1 MSEIKKIFYSMGEVS
16 EMLDVNPSLLRFW
29 EKKFDILRPKKNKK
43 GNRMFTPEDVRN
55 LKIIYHLVKENGM
68 TLAGAQK
75 RLKQNRAD
83 IEREMEL
90 SERLHALKATL
101 LEIKQLIG
109 DDDSEAGTR
118 IILQSEEPYIETFES
133 IPPLEKQEADIAGQT
148 KGTTHTAS
156 GKEIPK
162 QGFEPQIETDTAGD
176 TVCTDTEVSEQ
187 EFGTPYDEDAAVD
200 DPTFETSEQEI
211 SEEDLEQEVEM
222 AFAAEAAEDEV
233 WDDECEELPED
244 EYDELPDEDKSPSC
258 EASDNGYYGEKAADD
273 EPETEIIMEEGMLF
287 AVEAIKPKPV
297 TDEPDKETEP
307 EEPAREDEG
316 PKIIE
321 QTLF

>member
-43 GNRMFTPEDVRN
+43 GNRMFTPEDIRN

-90 SERLHALKATL
+90 SERLHAIKAIL
-101 LEIKQLIG
+101 LEVKQRI
-109 DDDSEAGTR
+109 DDETDDASQ
-118 IILQSEEPYIETFES
+118 IIIR
-133 IPPLEKQEADIAGQT
+133 QEAPECET
-148 KGTTHTAS
+148 PESSSVGT
-156 GKEIPK
+156 
-162 QGFEPQIETDTAGD
+162 
-176 TVCTDTEVSEQ
+176 EQ
-187 EFGTPYDEDAAVD
+187 EPETAVQAEDSAPD
-200 DPTFETSEQEI
+200 NF
-211 SEEDLEQEVEM
+211 SEEDLEMEVEM
-222 AFAAEAAEDEV
+222 AFASEIDEEDNTWDAE
-233 WDDECEELPED
+233 PED
-244 EYDELPDEDKSPSC
+244 AYEENPAEYFEEEDDNALPADDTSESAHVEIPDHETDSGQPT
-258 EASDNGYYGEKAADD
+258 ETHDD

-287 AVEAIKPKPV
+287 AVEAIKPRAAVEQPEAES
-297 TDEPDKETEP
+297 EPTVNDNQ
-307 EEPAREDEG
+307 G
-316 PKIIE
+316 SPKIIE

>member
-43 GNRMFTPEDVRN
+43 GNRMFTPEDIRN

-90 SERLHALKATL
+90 SERLHAIKAIL
-101 LEIKQLIG
+101 LEVKQRI
-109 DDDSEAGTR
+109 DDETDDASQ
-118 IILQSEEPYIETFES
+118 IIIR
-133 IPPLEKQEADIAGQT
+133 QEAPECET
-148 KGTTHTAS
+148 PESSSVGT
-156 GKEIPK
+156 
-162 QGFEPQIETDTAGD
+162 
-176 TVCTDTEVSEQ
+176 EQ
-187 EFGTPYDEDAAVD
+187 EPETAVQAEDSAPD
-200 DPTFETSEQEI
+200 NF
-211 SEEDLEQEVEM
+211 SEEDLEMEVEM
-222 AFAAEAAEDEV
+222 AFASEIDEEDNTWDAE
-233 WDDECEELPED
+233 PED
-244 EYDELPDEDKSPSC
+244 AYEENPAEYFEEEDDAIPADDTSESAHVEIPDHETDKGQPT
-258 EASDNGYYGEKAADD
+258 ETHDD

-287 AVEAIKPKPV
+287 AVEAIKPRAAVEQPEV
-297 TDEPDKETEP
+297 ESEPTVNDNQ
-307 EEPAREDEG
+307 G
-316 PKIIE
+316 SPKIIE

>member
-43 GNRMFTPEDVRN
+43 GNRMFTPEDIRN

-90 SERLHALKATL
+90 SERLHAIKAIL
-101 LEIKQLIG
+101 LEVKQRI
-109 DDDSEAGTR
+109 DDETDDASQ
-118 IILQSEEPYIETFES
+118 IIIR
-133 IPPLEKQEADIAGQT
+133 QEAPECET
-148 KGTTHTAS
+148 PESSSVGT
-156 GKEIPK
+156 E
-162 QGFEPQIETDTAGD
+162 QEPETDIQA
-176 TVCTDTEVSEQ
+176 
-187 EFGTPYDEDAAVD
+187 EDSAPD
-200 DPTFETSEQEI
+200 NF
-211 SEEDLEQEVEM
+211 SEEDLEMEVEM
-222 AFAAEAAEDEV
+222 AFASEI
-233 WDDECEELPED
+233 DDEDNIWDAEPED
-244 EYDELPDEDKSPSC
+244 AYEENPAEYFEEDDDVLPADDTSESAHVGIPDH
-258 EASDNGYYGEKAADD
+258 ETDNGQPTETHDD

-287 AVEAIKPKPV
+287 AVEAIKPRAAVEQP
-297 TDEPDKETEP
+297 EAEP
-307 EEPAREDEG
+307 EPTVNDNQG
-316 PKIIE
+316 SPKIIE

>member
-43 GNRMFTPEDVRN
+43 GNRMFTPEDIRN

-90 SERLHALKATL
+90 SERLHAIKAIL
-101 LEIKQLIG
+101 LEVKQRI
-109 DDDSEAGTR
+109 DDEPDDASQIIIRQETPESSSVGTEQEPEIAEQAEDSAPDNF
-118 IILQSEEPYIETFES
+118 SEEG
-133 IPPLEKQEADIAGQT
+133 LEM
-148 KGTTHTAS
+148 
-156 GKEIPK
+156 
-162 QGFEPQIETDTAGD
+162 
-176 TVCTDTEVSEQ
+176 
-187 EFGTPYDEDAAVD
+187 
-200 DPTFETSEQEI
+200 
-211 SEEDLEQEVEM
+211 EVEM
-222 AFAAEAAEDEV
+222 AFASEI
-233 WDDECEELPED
+233 DDEDNTWDAEPED
-244 EYDELPDEDKSPSC
+244 AYEENPAEYFEEDDALPADDTSESEHVEVLDHETDSGQPT
-258 EASDNGYYGEKAADD
+258 ETHDD
-273 EPETEIIMEEGMLF
+273 EPGTEIIMEEGMLF
-287 AVEAIKPKPV
+287 AVEAIKPRAAVEQP
-297 TDEPDKETEP
+297 EAEP
-307 EEPAREDEG
+307 EPPVNDNQES

>member
-29 EKKFDILRPKKNKK
+29 EKKFDILRPNKNKK
-43 GNRMFTPEDVRN
+43 GNRMFTPEDIRN

-90 SERLHALKATL
+90 SERLHAIKAIL
-101 LEIKQLIG
+101 LEVKQRI
-109 DDDSEAGTR
+109 DD
-118 IILQSEEPYIETFES
+118 
-133 IPPLEKQEADIAGQT
+133 
-148 KGTTHTAS
+148 
-156 GKEIPK
+156 
-162 QGFEPQIETDTAGD
+162 ETDDASQIIIRQETPESSSVG
-176 TVCTDTEVSEQ
+176 TEQ
-187 EFGTPYDEDAAVD
+187 EPEIAEQAEDSAPD
-200 DPTFETSEQEI
+200 NF
-211 SEEDLEQEVEM
+211 SEEDLEMEVEM
-222 AFAAEAAEDEV
+222 AFASEIDEEDNIWDAE
-233 WDDECEELPED
+233 PED
-244 EYDELPDEDKSPSC
+244 AYEENPAEYFEEEYDDALPADDTSESAHV
-258 EASDNGYYGEKAADD
+258 EISDHETDSGLPTETHDD

-287 AVEAIKPKPV
+287 AVEAIKPRAAVEQP
-297 TDEPDKETEP
+297 EAEP
-307 EEPAREDEG
+307 EPPVHDNQES

>member
-43 GNRMFTPEDVRN
+43 GNRMFTPEDIRN

-90 SERLHALKATL
+90 SERLHAIKAIL
-101 LEIKQLIG
+101 LEVKQRI
-109 DDDSEAGTR
+109 DD
-118 IILQSEEPYIETFES
+118 
-133 IPPLEKQEADIAGQT
+133 
-148 KGTTHTAS
+148 
-156 GKEIPK
+156 
-162 QGFEPQIETDTAGD
+162 ETDDASQIIIRQETPESSSVG
-176 TVCTDTEVSEQ
+176 TEQ
-187 EFGTPYDEDAAVD
+187 EPEIAEQAEDSAPD
-200 DPTFETSEQEI
+200 NF
-211 SEEDLEQEVEM
+211 SEEDLEMEVEM
-222 AFAAEAAEDEV
+222 AFASEIDEEDNIWDAE
-233 WDDECEELPED
+233 PED
-244 EYDELPDEDKSPSC
+244 AYEENIEEDFDEEDDALTADDTSESEHVEIPDHETDSGLPTETH
-258 EASDNGYYGEKAADD
+258 DD

-287 AVEAIKPKPV
+287 AVEAIKPRAAVEQP
-297 TDEPDKETEP
+297 EAEP
-307 EEPAREDEG
+307 EPPVNDNQES

>member
-43 GNRMFTPEDVRN
+43 GNRMFTPEDIRN

-90 SERLHALKATL
+90 SERLHAIKAIL
-101 LEIKQLIG
+101 LEVKQRI
-109 DDDSEAGTR
+109 DD
-118 IILQSEEPYIETFES
+118 
-133 IPPLEKQEADIAGQT
+133 
-148 KGTTHTAS
+148 
-156 GKEIPK
+156 
-162 QGFEPQIETDTAGD
+162 ETDDASQIIIRQETPESSSVG
-176 TVCTDTEVSEQ
+176 TEQ
-187 EFGTPYDEDAAVD
+187 EPEIAEQAEDSAPD
-200 DPTFETSEQEI
+200 NF
-211 SEEDLEQEVEM
+211 SEEDLEMEVEM
-222 AFAAEAAEDEV
+222 AFASEIDEEDNIWDAE
-233 WDDECEELPED
+233 PED
-244 EYDELPDEDKSPSC
+244 AYEENPAEYFEEEYDDAQPADDTSESAHVEI
-258 EASDNGYYGEKAADD
+258 SDHETDSGQPTETHDD

-287 AVEAIKPKPV
+287 AVEAIKPRAAVEQP
-297 TDEPDKETEP
+297 EAEP
-307 EEPAREDEG
+307 EPPVNDNQES

>member
-43 GNRMFTPEDVRN
+43 GNRMFTPEDIRN

-90 SERLHALKATL
+90 SERLHAIKAIL
-101 LEIKQLIG
+101 LEVKQRI
-109 DDDSEAGTR
+109 DDETDDASQ
-118 IILQSEEPYIETFES
+118 IIIR
-133 IPPLEKQEADIAGQT
+133 QEAP
-148 KGTTHTAS
+148 
-156 GKEIPK
+156 EC
-162 QGFEPQIETDTAGD
+162 ETP
-176 TVCTDTEVSEQ
+176 ENSSVSTEQ
-187 EFGTPYDEDAAVD
+187 EPEIAEQAEDSAPD
-200 DPTFETSEQEI
+200 NF
-211 SEEDLEQEVEM
+211 SEEDLEMEVEM
-222 AFAAEAAEDEV
+222 AFASEIDEENNIWDAE
-233 WDDECEELPED
+233 PED
-244 EYDELPDEDKSPSC
+244 AYEENIEEDFDEEDDALTADDTSESEHVEIPDHET
-258 EASDNGYYGEKAADD
+258 DNGQPTEAHDD

-287 AVEAIKPKPV
+287 AVEAIKPRAAVEQP
-297 TDEPDKETEP
+297 EAEP
-307 EEPAREDEG
+307 ELPVHDNQES

>member
-43 GNRMFTPEDVRN
+43 GNRMFTPEDIRN

-90 SERLHALKATL
+90 SERLHAIKAIL
-101 LEIKQLIG
+101 LEVKQRI
-109 DDDSEAGTR
+109 DD
-118 IILQSEEPYIETFES
+118 
-133 IPPLEKQEADIAGQT
+133 
-148 KGTTHTAS
+148 
-156 GKEIPK
+156 
-162 QGFEPQIETDTAGD
+162 ETDDASQIIIRQETPESSSVG
-176 TVCTDTEVSEQ
+176 TEQ
-187 EFGTPYDEDAAVD
+187 EPEIAEQAEDSAPD
-200 DPTFETSEQEI
+200 NF
-211 SEEDLEQEVEM
+211 SEEDLEMEVEM
-222 AFAAEAAEDEV
+222 AFASEIDEEDNIWDAE
-233 WDDECEELPED
+233 PED
-244 EYDELPDEDKSPSC
+244 AYEENPAEYFEEEYDDALPADDTSESAHV
-258 EASDNGYYGEKAADD
+258 EISDHETDSGQPTETHDD

-287 AVEAIKPKPV
+287 AVEAIKPRAAVEQP
-297 TDEPDKETEP
+297 EAEP
-307 EEPAREDEG
+307 EPPVNDNQES

>member
-43 GNRMFTPEDVRN
+43 GNRMFTPEDIRN

-90 SERLHALKATL
+90 SERLHAIKAIL
-101 LEIKQLIG
+101 LEVKQRI
-109 DDDSEAGTR
+109 DD
-118 IILQSEEPYIETFES
+118 
-133 IPPLEKQEADIAGQT
+133 
-148 KGTTHTAS
+148 
-156 GKEIPK
+156 
-162 QGFEPQIETDTAGD
+162 ETDDASQIIIRQEMPECEAPESSSVGT
-176 TVCTDTEVSEQ
+176 EQ
-187 EFGTPYDEDAAVD
+187 EPEIAEQAEDYAPD
-200 DPTFETSEQEI
+200 NF
-211 SEEDLEQEVEM
+211 SEEDLEMEVEM
-222 AFAAEAAEDEV
+222 AFASEIDEEDNTWDAEFEDAYEENPAEYFEEE
-233 WDDECEELPED
+233 DDAIPADDTSESAHVEI
-244 EYDELPDEDKSPSC
+244 
-258 EASDNGYYGEKAADD
+258 SDHETDSGQPTETHDD

-287 AVEAIKPKPV
+287 AVEAIKPRAAVEQP
-297 TDEPDKETEP
+297 EAEP
-307 EEPAREDEG
+307 EPTVNDNQES

>member
-43 GNRMFTPEDVRN
+43 GNRMFTPEDIRN

-90 SERLHALKATL
+90 SERLHAIKAIL
-101 LEIKQLIG
+101 LEVKQRI
-109 DDDSEAGTR
+109 DD
-118 IILQSEEPYIETFES
+118 
-133 IPPLEKQEADIAGQT
+133 
-148 KGTTHTAS
+148 
-156 GKEIPK
+156 
-162 QGFEPQIETDTAGD
+162 ETDDASQIIIRQETPESSSVG
-176 TVCTDTEVSEQ
+176 TEQ
-187 EFGTPYDEDAAVD
+187 EPEIAEQAEDSAPD
-200 DPTFETSEQEI
+200 NF
-211 SEEDLEQEVEM
+211 SEEDLEMEVEM
-222 AFAAEAAEDEV
+222 AFASEIDEEDNIWDAE
-233 WDDECEELPED
+233 PED
-244 EYDELPDEDKSPSC
+244 AYEENPAEYFEEEYDDALPADDTSESEHVEIPDHETDSGQPT
-258 EASDNGYYGEKAADD
+258 ETHDD

-287 AVEAIKPKPV
+287 AVEAIKPRAAVEQP
-297 TDEPDKETEP
+297 EAEP
-307 EEPAREDEG
+307 EPPVNDNQES

>member
-43 GNRMFTPEDVRN
+43 GNRMFTPEDIRN

-90 SERLHALKATL
+90 SERLHAIKAIL
-101 LEIKQLIG
+101 LEVKQRI
-109 DDDSEAGTR
+109 DD
-118 IILQSEEPYIETFES
+118 
-133 IPPLEKQEADIAGQT
+133 
-148 KGTTHTAS
+148 
-156 GKEIPK
+156 
-162 QGFEPQIETDTAGD
+162 ETDDASQIIIRQETPESSSVG
-176 TVCTDTEVSEQ
+176 TEQ
-187 EFGTPYDEDAAVD
+187 EPEIAEQAEDSAPD
-200 DPTFETSEQEI
+200 NF
-211 SEEDLEQEVEM
+211 SEEDLEMEVEM
-222 AFAAEAAEDEV
+222 AFASEIDEEDNIWDAE
-233 WDDECEELPED
+233 PED
-244 EYDELPDEDKSPSC
+244 AYEEDTEEDFEEDDDALPADDTSESAHVEIPDHETDRGQPT
-258 EASDNGYYGEKAADD
+258 ETHDD

-287 AVEAIKPKPV
+287 AVEAIKPRAAVEQP
-297 TDEPDKETEP
+297 EAEP
-307 EEPAREDEG
+307 EPPVNDNQES

>member
-43 GNRMFTPEDVRN
+43 GNRMFTPEDIRN

-90 SERLHALKATL
+90 SERLHAIKAIL
-101 LEIKQLIG
+101 LEVKQRI
-109 DDDSEAGTR
+109 DD
-118 IILQSEEPYIETFES
+118 
-133 IPPLEKQEADIAGQT
+133 
-148 KGTTHTAS
+148 
-156 GKEIPK
+156 
-162 QGFEPQIETDTAGD
+162 ETDDASQIIIRQETPECETPENSSTSTEQGPET
-176 TVCTDTEVSEQ
+176 TVQ
-187 EFGTPYDEDAAVD
+187 AEDSAPD
-200 DPTFETSEQEI
+200 NF
-211 SEEDLEQEVEM
+211 SEEDLEMEVEM
-222 AFAAEAAEDEV
+222 AFASEIDEEDNI
-233 WDDECEELPED
+233 WDVEPED
-244 EYDELPDEDKSPSC
+244 AYEEDTEEDFEEDDDALPADDTSESAHVEIPDHETDRGQPT
-258 EASDNGYYGEKAADD
+258 ETHDD

-287 AVEAIKPKPV
+287 AVEAIKPRAAVEQP
-297 TDEPDKETEP
+297 EAEP
-307 EEPAREDEG
+307 EPPVNDNQES